1 VEKNRGTYQE
11 KRLIAPIEV
20 KKEIEKGDDKLKNW
34 VRSKE
39 RNKMFIKPDS
49 FQVEKVKE
57 ILSRF
62 GFLSKSEKPDELS
75 ADPWLIALAA
85 KNNEEEDKKNPLF
98 QENVTTYTKKNYI
111 VVTEESKRKPEKI
124 PAVCN
129 EIGIECIN
137 LIEMLEREK
146 WEF

>member
-34 VRSKE
+34 VRSKK

-49 FQVEKVKE
+49 SQVEKVKE

-98 QENVTTYTKKNYI
+98 QRECNYIYKKNYI